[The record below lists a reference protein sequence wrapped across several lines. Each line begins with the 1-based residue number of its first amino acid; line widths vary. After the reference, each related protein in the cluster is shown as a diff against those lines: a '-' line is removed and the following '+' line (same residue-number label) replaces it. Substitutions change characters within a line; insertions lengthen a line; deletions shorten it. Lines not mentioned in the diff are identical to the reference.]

1 MKKPLIIGIGLF
13 VLFASLDITLTL
25 IGMDGDLQ
33 LEGNILMR
41 KVMEMFGPLP
51 GMLIEKGL
59 VLVVALIV
67 AVVAFRGIDQEAEWV
82 YWLALTPMTKRWM
95 RKKKTLLGCF
105 FTTLPCRNLPGSG
118 SLFVGLSDLFIVTN
132 NAHSTVDHLTAP
144 NYASRYYTHT
154 ILIFTHH
161 TFF

>member
-95 RKKKTLLGCF
+95 RKKKRF
-105 FTTLPCRNLPGSG
+105 WVAFLPLY
-118 SLFVGLSDLFIVTN
+118 LAATFQGLAACLWV
-132 NAHSTVDHLTAP
+132 
-144 NYASRYYTHT
+144 Y
-154 ILIFTHH
+154 LIYLS
-161 TFF
+161 